1 MMIRV
6 GATSDVGQVRE
17 GNEDSFLV
25 LDPLYAVA
33 DGMGGHRGGEVA
45 SNLALQTIE
54 RMFTAQEGTLTEQVE
69 QANRAVFERSQSDR
83 DVAGMGTTLTAALVQ
98 GAQVRLAHVGD
109 SRAYLYRDGELQLLT
124 EDHTLVHKM
133 LIEGEIS
140 ESEAETHPH
149 RSILTRALGVDGSV
163 QVDEGVV
170 EMRNGDRLLLCTDG
184 LTGMVSDEQIEAVL
198 EESRDPQ
205 EAVDRLVRAA
215 NRAGGIDNITAVVID
230 FVEDGSADGTREAA
244 VPHQPTKQQPIPTAV
259 PPPDR
264 TDITVVERP
273 IPEPPKDR
281 GSAPVRAS
289 EPVPSRP
296 SRAPAGRR
304 PPDRPRTSG
313 RALRKAGVGLG
324 VLLAV
329 VVLGMV
335 GLRFYLD
342 TQWFV
347 GVSNGRVAIF
357 RGVPAEVAGYDLNSV
372 VVESTIRAD
381 DAQSLALYRELPDG
395 ITADDREAA
404 EAIVE
409 QIRRDVE
416 GRRVQ
421 PDQP

>member
-1 MMIRV
+1 M
-6 GATSDVGQVRE
+6 
-17 GNEDSFLV
+17 
-25 LDPLYAVA
+25 
-33 DGMGGHRGGEVA
+33 
-45 SNLALQTIE
+45 
-54 RMFTAQEGTLTEQVE
+54 
-69 QANRAVFERSQSDR
+69 
-83 DVAGMGTTLTAALVQ
+83 
-98 GAQVRLAHVGD
+98 RLAHVGD

-133 LIEGEIS
+133 LVEGEIT

-149 RSILTRALGVDGSV
+149 RSILTRALGVDGNV
-163 QVDEGVV
+163 QVDEGIV

-184 LTGMVSDEQIEAVL
+184 LTGMVSDEQIKAVL
-198 EESRDPQ
+198 AESKDPQ

-215 NRAGGIDNITAVVID
+215 NRAGGIDNITALVID
-230 FVEDGSADGTREAA
+230 FVEDGSGDGTKQAA
-244 VPHQPTKQQPIPTAV
+244 MPHQPTKQQPIPTPV
-259 PPPDR
+259 LPPDR
-264 TDITVVERP
+264 TDITVVGRP

-281 GSAPVRAS
+281 AGAPARASREPVR
-289 EPVPSRP
+289 PPSD
-296 SRAPAGRR
+296 RR
-304 PPDRPRTSG
+304 PPARPRRSG

-372 VVESTIRAD
+372 VVETTIRAD
-381 DAQSLALYRELPDG
+381 EAQSLALYRELPDG

-416 GRRVQ
+416 SRLTQ
-421 PDQP
+421 PVGS